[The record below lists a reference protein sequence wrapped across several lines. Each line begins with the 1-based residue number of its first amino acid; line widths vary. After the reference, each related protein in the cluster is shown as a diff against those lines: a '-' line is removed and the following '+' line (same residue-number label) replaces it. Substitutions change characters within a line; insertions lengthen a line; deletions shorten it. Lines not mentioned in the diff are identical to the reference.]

1 MGNYSKVETTAREY
15 YNSKEADNFYFQIWG
30 GEDIHIGLYENE
42 DDIYRAGRLTVEKM
56 CSILTGLE
64 KGRKVLD
71 LGAGYGGSAR
81 HIAGEYDSHVTCL
94 NISETQNS
102 RNVEKN
108 RKQQMDHLV
117 DVVAGSFESIPSPD
131 NTYDVVWSQDAFLHS
146 GNRKKVLEEAY
157 RVLKPGGELIF
168 TDPMQSDDADP
179 ASLRPVLERI
189 HLDSMGS
196 FGWYT
201 KVAEGIGFK
210 TLDLVDLSGELVNHY
225 SRVLEDLEKRNDEI
239 IAISGKDYVERM
251 KKGLRN
257 WIVAGETGNLSW
269 GILHFRK

>member
-1 MGNYSKVETTAREY
+1 MSDYSKVESTAREY
-15 YNSKEADNFYFQIWG
+15 YNSQEADNFYFQIWG

-42 DDIYRAGRLTVEKM
+42 DDIYRAGRLT
-56 CSILTGLE
+56 GLD
-64 KGRKVLD
+64 KDGKVLD

-81 HIAGEYDSHVTCL
+81 HIAGEYGSHVTCL

-102 RNVEKN
+102 RNTEKN
-108 RKQQMDHLV
+108 LKQQLDHLV
-117 DVVAGSFESIPSPD
+117 DVVAGSFESIPFPD

-179 ASLRPVLERI
+179 AGLRPVLDRI

-196 FGWYT
+196 FGWYKKT
-201 KVAEGIGFK
+201 AEGLGFK
-210 TLDLVDLSGELVNHY
+210 TMNLVDLSGELVNHY

-257 WIVAGETGNLSW
+257 WIIAGETGNLAW